1 MQKRHGVSNQSVTI
15 RGGTHRACDKTN
27 FPRLADGDYMYVHY
41 VLGMREYH
49 VIKPCMI
56 VV

>member
-1 MQKRHGVSNQSVTI
+1 MSNQSVTI